1 MDDELSVFNLYEG
14 DTGPLGTLCVPEI
27 PFQPR
32 SPPLPLRPL
41 QGLPSHPGQSPMCL
55 VQEPPALQSP
65 AEGTPLPWTRCQW
78 LLSPP
83 PSLPV
88 CDYQEQRTCHHP
100 SAPGVPV
107 GQSAPAHLALS
118 HLGSGSQIFK
128 DQNQQKHKEWNKQT
142 KKSLKKRKKPIKKTI
157 KIKNF
162 QRITI
167 YFINLRIYYINIYP
181 SSRISLPPLTLVM
194 KT

>member
-27 PFQPR
+27 PFQPG

-65 AEGTPLPWTRCQW
+65 AEGPR
-78 LLSPP
+78 SPGPDVSGSFLP

-88 CDYQEQRTCHHP
+88 WDYQEQRTCHHP
-100 SAPGVPV
+100 SAPGVLV

-128 DQNQQKHKEWNKQT
+128 DQNQQKYKEWNKQ
-142 KKSLKKRKKPIKKTI
+142 KKKILKKRKKI
-157 KIKNF
+157 
-162 QRITI
+162 
-167 YFINLRIYYINIYP
+167 
-181 SSRISLPPLTLVM
+181 
-194 KT
+194 